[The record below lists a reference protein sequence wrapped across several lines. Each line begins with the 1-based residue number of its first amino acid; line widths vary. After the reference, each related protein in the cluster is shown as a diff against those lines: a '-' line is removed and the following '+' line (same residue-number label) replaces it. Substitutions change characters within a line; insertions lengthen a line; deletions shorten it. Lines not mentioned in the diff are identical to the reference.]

1 MKPLSVIL
9 LILATSAV
17 SSGLSVILLGD
28 SNAPEVAASV
38 APSGVQQSL
47 DKLNESLAQQQRE
60 LEQLRTSLAMQTSS
74 DRQAAGDPV
83 DIDEVVRR
91 VLAEEGLAEGGTAKP
106 AIAEARPKPF
116 DLQATLGKLNDAAG
130 LSWSEREAIWSE
142 LRESGN
148 IDKVLEE
155 FKQLALLDPE
165 NPAVHVKLGE
175 AYIQKLQGV
184 SDGPEKGMLAT
195 MADQAYDRALE
206 IDDHNWDA
214 RFNKAVSLSFWPP
227 LFGKQKDA
235 INHFEILI
243 DQQKSVESNPAH
255 ASTYVFLGNLYQQS
269 GQLEKAASIW
279 QQGYDAFPDNGE
291 LADRVGN

>member
-9 LILATSAV
+9 VILASSAV
-17 SSGLSVILLGD
+17 SSGLTVSLLGD
-28 SNAPEVAASV
+28 SSAPEVAASV
-38 APSGVQQSL
+38 APSGMQQSL
-47 DKLNESLAQQQRE
+47 DKLNQSLAQQQRE
-60 LEQLRTSLAMQTSS
+60 LEQLRTSLAMQAGSE
-74 DRQAAGDPV
+74 RQAAGDPV

-91 VLAEEGLAEGGTAKP
+91 VLAEEGVGAGLMAKP
-106 AIAEARPKPF
+106 AIAQAQSRPF
-116 DLQATLGKLNDAAG
+116 DLQTTMGKLKDAGG
-130 LSWSEREAIWSE
+130 LSWVEREAIWSE

-214 RFNKAVSLSFWPP
+214 RYNKAVSLSFWPP

-243 DQQKSVESNPAH
+243 DQQQSAEPNPAH
-255 ASTYVFLGNLYQQS
+255 ASTFVFLGNLYQQS
-269 GQLEKAASIW
+269 GQLEKAAAIW
-279 QQGYDAFPDNGE
+279 QQGYDAFPDNDD
-291 LADRVGN
+291 LANRVEN